1 VFQHAGSI
9 KNHLMKHIILNTL
22 FLILTSIGFAQSIE
36 KHSYK
41 KAKIYLDNHRILKV
55 NNLEINSVEATF
67 LNSINRKQE
76 KIVINAIKLI
86 RIPEGSY
93 MWQGAL
99 YGAGTMALTALLID
113 IQPDDPLGLGIE
125 QKRGAGFYLGFTAGG
140 AVIGALVGS
149 LFPKWKTVY
158 SGGKF
163 VGQNL
168 PVNLGISTQRDQVNI
183 KITISI

>member
-1 VFQHAGSI
+1 
-9 KNHLMKHIILNTL
+9 MKH
-22 FLILTSIGFAQSIE
+22 LILTTVFLAFTSISFAQTIE

-55 NNLEINSVEATF
+55 NNLEINSVDATF
-67 LNSINRKQE
+67 LNSVNKKQE
-76 KIVINAIKLI
+76 KIVMNTIKLI

-113 IQPDDPLGLGIE
+113 IQPDDSLGLGIE
-125 QKRGAGFYLGFTAGG
+125 QKRGAGFYLGLTAGG
-140 AVIGALVGS
+140 AALGALVGS
-149 LFPKWKTVY
+149 LFPKWKSVY

-168 PVNLGISTQRDQVNI
+168 PVNLGLSTQNDQVNI
-183 KITISI
+183 KIIISI